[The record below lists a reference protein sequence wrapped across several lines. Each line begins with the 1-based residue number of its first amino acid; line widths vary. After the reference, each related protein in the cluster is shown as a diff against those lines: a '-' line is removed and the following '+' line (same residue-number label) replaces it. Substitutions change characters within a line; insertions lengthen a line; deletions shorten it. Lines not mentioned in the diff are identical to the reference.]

1 LEYLASFQLNSD
13 REKVE
18 KDIYSARC
26 ETDINNDQE
35 ATGFCEKNGVKTN
48 EKEDITLKSE
58 NESALES
65 NLENDKLKSVASFS
79 GKVSVK
85 ENFNSFEPHTCMK
98 STVSAG
104 HRSLHIDLKSY
115 ALIMLQK
122 LGAQQALKT
131 ISDTQLEKVF
141 FMQDF
146 YYKCIL
152 SSQLENHQWLVTGY
166 LL

>member
-1 LEYLASFQLNSD
+1 LEYLASFQLNSNC
-13 REKVE
+13 KQVE
-18 KDIYSARC
+18 KDIYSASC
-26 ETDINNDQE
+26 ETEIYNDQE

-141 FMQDF
+141 FMQEF

-152 SSQLENHQWLVTGY
+152 SSQLENHQRLVTGY